1 MSKLRVAFRNLRTV
15 LVNRIS
21 DGQKWWDHSLHMFQ
35 QFPSVIPE
43 SLLLHSSHSF
53 LYSFNINFTIKF
65 LTLIAGTPSE
75 KQEPSPISEL
85 IRCFLPEIYIRKEVL
100 SLFLYSGDKL
110 YLDVSVFQQRSI
122 FVFTNHNKAP
132 PLPLYDQIQKP
143 FRQKLK
149 NISLK
154 YVWGLMRTKLH
165 YWNMKLV
172 SVLL

>member
-1 MSKLRVAFRNLRTV
+1 
-15 LVNRIS
+15 LV
-21 DGQKWWDHSLHMFQ
+21 
-35 QFPSVIPE
+35 
-43 SLLLHSSHSF
+43 
-53 LYSFNINFTIKF
+53 
-65 LTLIAGTPSE
+65 AGTPSE

-132 PLPLYDQIQKP
+132 PLPLYDQIQKL

-165 YWNMKLV
+165 Y
-172 SVLL
+172 